1 MIIESYF
8 PVSYWNEDMK
18 LWINIKAVERF
29 QLDVKSSED
38 EVEFSITST
47 EPDICLS
54 SDKSVEKQIIKVLNK
69 QLFNSKPLDLDS
81 TIEWSSD
88 SKVGKIKIKKNLD

>member
-1 MIIESYF
+1 M
-8 PVSYWNEDMK
+8 N
-18 LWINIKAVERF
+18 LWINMKAVERF

-38 EVEFSITST
+38 EVEFSITSS

-54 SDKSVEKQIIKVLNK
+54 SDRSIEKQIIKLLNK
-69 QLFNSKPLDLDS
+69 ELFNSKPLDLDS

-88 SKVGKIKIKKNLD
+88 SKVGKIKI